1 MISTD
6 RSPSGQQGNM
16 TTHLSGRM
24 RDRAATI
31 GFLVLLVAFI
41 GLVLVPGYRVATQLS
56 ADTAALKLASEQRGQ
71 PAAIAKSLFAVR
83 DRLGSRDFVG
93 QAVRDLSSSM
103 RSFDQSL
110 AQLKLSA
117 AGNSDELR
125 AVESLW
131 SDYRK
136 ALDPVAGFEGLPY
149 RDSDSAG
156 TQLNSSGRQLQTD
169 ARQAIK
175 SSRGATD
182 RLDSALSAVG
192 SSLEQQV
199 VTASATLRKLMLTGV
214 AFACLLVALLAYFQ
228 WLKARHERL
237 AVEAQNQT
245 RDILGTVKD
254 GLFLIDADFRI
265 GKTHSA
271 ALSAMFRSDD
281 FSGMT
286 LEDLLRDTV
295 SEKTLA
301 TATKYVKLL
310 WGERANE
317 NLIRSINPLAE
328 IEVHFDRGDGSRD
341 LRYLEFDFHR
351 VKGERGVRHILVSV
365 NDVTS
370 RVLLARELKVSQA
383 NAQVQMDMLLGLLQV
398 DPDQLVSF
406 LDDTSAALAQI
417 NSILKVP
424 ARGDGDFR
432 AKIDQIFREMHRIK
446 GDAAT
451 LGLASVESR
460 THAFEDL
467 LKDLRERSQL
477 SGNDFLPLVVSLDEI
492 LGHLQSI
499 RELASRADALRTNAL
514 LAAAPTARAA
524 TPTPID
530 AGKHDLTAPLDALAQ
545 RVATDAGKK
554 VRLVTTGLDEVPGDL
569 RKTVRDVAI
578 QLVRNA
584 VVHGIEDAGTRRGLG
599 KDEAGLLQIQFRSG
613 DQGFELAFQD
623 DGCGIV
629 PDRLREAAVQRGDLS
644 PGEAQ
649 QLDTKAS
656 LALIFKPGFS
666 THDGNS
672 RDAGRGVGLDF
683 VLKAIQ
689 SIGGRINIS
698 TAPGKYTRFTI
709 SLPAQSGQQDAVA

>member
-1 MISTD
+1 MNSID
-6 RSPSGQQGNM
+6 RSASAQQGTM
-16 TTHLSGRM
+16 TRHLSARM
-24 RDRAATI
+24 RDRAATV

-41 GLVLVPGYRVATQLS
+41 GLVLVPGYRVADQLA

-71 PAAIAKSLFAVR
+71 PAAIAKSLAAIR

-93 QAVRDLSSSM
+93 QAVKDLGSSM
-103 RSFDQSL
+103 QSFDQSL

-117 AGNSDELR
+117 AGNSTELL
-125 AVESLW
+125 AIESLW

-136 ALDPVAGFEGLPY
+136 VLDPVAGFEGLPY
-149 RDSDSAG
+149 RDSYSAG
-156 TQLNSSGRQLQTD
+156 TQLNSSGRQLQKD
-169 ARQAIK
+169 ARLAVK
-175 SSRGATD
+175 SSRATTD
-182 RLDSALSAVG
+182 RLDSALSAV
-192 SSLEQQV
+192 SASLEQQV

-228 WLKARHERL
+228 WLKVRHERL
-237 AVEAQNQT
+237 AIEAQNQT

-254 GLFLIDADFRI
+254 GLFLLDADFRI
-265 GKTHSA
+265 GEACSA
-271 ALSAMFRSDD
+271 SLSALFRRDD

-286 LEDLLRDTV
+286 LEELLRDTV
-295 SEKTLA
+295 TEKTLA
-301 TATKYVKLL
+301 TAMKYVKLL

-328 IEVHFDRGDGSRD
+328 VEVHFDRGDGSRD

-351 VKGERGVRHILVSV
+351 VKGDRGVRHVLVSV
-365 NDVTS
+365 TDVTS
-370 RVLLARELKVSQA
+370 RVMLARELKVSQA
-383 NAQVQMDMLLGLLQV
+383 NAQGQMDMLLGLLQV
-398 DPDQLVSF
+398 DPDHLVAF

-417 NSILKVP
+417 NSVLKVP

-467 LKDLRERSQL
+467 LQDLRERSQL

-499 RELASRADALRTNAL
+499 RELALRTDALRANASL
-514 LAAAPTARAA
+514 TTAAPARAA
-524 TPTPID
+524 TPPFDT
-530 AGKHDLTAPLDALAQ
+530 GRHDMTLPLDALAQ

-554 VRLVTTGLDEVPGDL
+554 VRLVTTGLDDVPGDI
-569 RKTVRDVAI
+569 RKTVRDIAI

-584 VVHGIEDAGTRRGLG
+584 VVHGIEDAGTRRGLD
-599 KDEAGLLQIQFRSG
+599 KDEIGLLQIQFRSG
-613 DQGFELAFQD
+613 DQGFELVFQD

-629 PDRLREAAVQRGDLS
+629 PERLREAAVRRGDLS
-644 PGEAQ
+644 LSEAQ
-649 QLDTKAS
+649 QLDTRAS

-666 THDGNS
+666 THDGNG

-683 VLKAIQ
+683 VLRAIQ
-689 SIGGRINIS
+689 SIGGRIGIS
-698 TAPGKYTRFTI
+698 TAPGKYTRFII

>member
-1 MISTD
+1 
-6 RSPSGQQGNM
+6 M
-16 TTHLSGRM
+16 TTHLSGRL
-24 RDRAATI
+24 RDRAATV

-41 GLVLVPGYRVATQLS
+41 GLVLVPGYRLANQLS

-71 PAAIAKSLFAVR
+71 PVAIAKSLVAIR
-83 DRLGSRDFVG
+83 DRLGSRTFVG
-93 QAVRDLSSSM
+93 QAVKDLGSAVQN
-103 RSFDQSL
+103 FDRSL
-110 AQLKLSA
+110 AQLRLSA
-117 AGNSDELR
+117 ARNSAELG
-125 AVESLW
+125 EIEGLW
-131 SDYRK
+131 SDYHK

-156 TQLNSSGRQLQTD
+156 TQLNSRGRQLLQDT
-169 ARQAIK
+169 RQAIN
-175 SSRGATD
+175 SSRGGTE
-182 RLDSALSAVG
+182 RLNSALSAVG
-192 SSLEQQV
+192 ASLEQKV

-228 WLKARHERL
+228 WLKVRHERL

-265 GKTHSA
+265 GKAHSA
-271 ALSAMFRSDD
+271 SLSALFRRDD

-286 LEDLLRDTV
+286 LEELLRDIVT
-295 SEKTLA
+295 EKTLA

-317 NLIRSINPLAE
+317 NLIRSINPLAQV
-328 IEVHFDRGDGSRD
+328 EVHFDRGVGSRD

-351 VKGERGVRHILVSV
+351 VKGARGVRHILVSV

-370 RVLLARELKVSQA
+370 RVLLARELKESQA
-383 NAQVQMDMLLGLLQV
+383 NSQVQMDMLLGLLQI

-406 LDDTSAALAQI
+406 LDDTGAALAHI
-417 NSILKVP
+417 NNVLKVP

-432 AKIDQIFREMHRIK
+432 AKIDQLFREMHRIK

-467 LKDLRERSQL
+467 LKDLRDRPQL

-492 LGHLQSI
+492 FGHLQSI
-499 RELASRADALRTNAL
+499 RELASRAEALRANAL
-514 LAAAPTARAA
+514 LTAAPPAHAA
-524 TPTPID
+524 TMPID
-530 AGKHDLTAPLDALAQ
+530 AGKHDMTAPLDALAQ
-545 RVATDAGKK
+545 RIATDAGKK
-554 VRLVTTGLDEVPGDL
+554 VRLVTTGLDEVPGDV
-569 RKTVRDVAI
+569 RKTVRDIAI

-584 VVHGIEDAGTRRGLG
+584 VVHGIEDAGARRGLD
-599 KDEAGLLQIQFRSG
+599 KDEIGLLQIQFKSC
-613 DQGFELAFQD
+613 DQGFELVFQD

-629 PDRLREAAVQRGDLS
+629 PERLREAAVRRGDLS
-644 PGEAQ
+644 AGEAQ

-656 LALIFKPGFS
+656 LALIFRPGFS
-666 THDGNS
+666 THDGNG
-672 RDAGRGVGLDF
+672 REAGRGVGLDF
-683 VLKAIQ
+683 VLKAIH
-689 SIGGRINIS
+689 SIGGRISIS
-698 TAPGKYTRFTI
+698 TASGKYTRFSI
-709 SLPAQSGQQDAVA
+709 LLPARSGQQDAVA

>member
-1 MISTD
+1 MSSTD
-6 RSPSGQQGNM
+6 RSPPGEQGNM
-16 TTHLSGRM
+16 TTFLSGRL
-24 RDRAATI
+24 RDRAATA

-41 GLVLVPGYRVATQLS
+41 GLVLVPGYRLANQLS

-71 PAAIAKSLFAVR
+71 PAAIAKSLVVIR
-83 DRLGSRDFVG
+83 DRLGSRAFVG
-93 QAVRDLSSSM
+93 QAVQDLGGAVQN
-103 RSFDQSL
+103 FEQSL

-117 AGNSDELR
+117 AGNSAELR
-125 AVESLW
+125 GIESLW
-131 SDYRK
+131 SEYRK

-156 TQLNSSGRQLQTD
+156 SQLNSRGRQLLQDT
-169 ARQAIK
+169 RLAIT
-175 SSRGATD
+175 SSRGATG
-182 RLDSALSAVG
+182 RLNSALSAVG
-192 SSLEQQV
+192 TSLEQQV
-199 VTASATLRKLMLTGV
+199 VTASATLRKLMITGV
-214 AFACLLVALLAYFQ
+214 VFACLLVALLAYFQ
-228 WLKARHERL
+228 WLKVRHERL

-265 GKTHSA
+265 GKAHSA
-271 ALSAMFRSDD
+271 ALSALFRRDD

-286 LEDLLRDTV
+286 LEELLRDTV

-328 IEVHFDRGDGSRD
+328 VEVQFDRGDGSRD

-351 VKGERGVRHILVSV
+351 VKGDRGVRHVLVSV

-370 RVLLARELKVSQA
+370 RVLLARELKASQA
-383 NAQVQMDMLLGLLQV
+383 NSQVQMDMLLGLLQV

-417 NSILKVP
+417 NSVLKVP

-432 AKIDQIFREMHRIK
+432 TKIDQLFREMHRIK

-451 LGLASVESR
+451 LGLASIESR

-467 LKDLRERSQL
+467 LQDLRDRSQL

-492 LGHLQSI
+492 FGHLQSI
-499 RELASRADALRTNAL
+499 RELASRANALRTTAL
-514 LAAAPTARAA
+514 LSAAPPAHTA
-524 TPTPID
+524 TTTPID
-530 AGKHDLTAPLDALAQ
+530 AGKQDMTSALDALAQ
-545 RVATDAGKK
+545 RIATDAGKS
-554 VRLVTTGLDEVPGDL
+554 VRLVTTGLDEVPGDI
-569 RKTVRDVAI
+569 RRTVRDIAI

-584 VVHGIEDAGTRRGLG
+584 VVHGIEAPGARHELD
-599 KDEAGLLQIQFRSG
+599 KDEIGLLQIQFRSSE
-613 DQGFELAFQD
+613 QGLELVFHD

-629 PDRLREAAVQRGDLS
+629 PERLRDAAVRRGDLS
-644 PGEAQ
+644 ADEAR

-656 LALIFKPGFS
+656 LALIFRPGFS
-666 THDGNS
+666 THDGNG

-683 VLKAIQ
+683 VLKAVHALGGKI
-689 SIGGRINIS
+689 SIA
-698 TAPGKYTRFTI
+698 TAPGKYTRFAI
-709 SLPAQSGQQDAVA
+709 MLPAQSGRQDAVA

>member
-1 MISTD
+1 MNSID
-6 RSPSGQQGNM
+6 RSAPAQQGTM
-16 TTHLSGRM
+16 TRHLSARM
-24 RDRAATI
+24 RDRAATV

-41 GLVLVPGYRVATQLS
+41 GLVLVPGYRVADQLA

-71 PAAIAKSLFAVR
+71 PAAIAKSLAAIR

-93 QAVRDLSSSM
+93 QAVKDLGSSM
-103 RSFDQSL
+103 QNFDQSL

-117 AGNSDELR
+117 AGNSTELL
-125 AVESLW
+125 AIESLW

-136 ALDPVAGFEGLPY
+136 VLDPVAGFEGLPY
-149 RDSDSAG
+149 RDSYSAG
-156 TQLNSSGRQLQTD
+156 TQLNSSGRQLQKD
-169 ARQAIK
+169 ARQAVK
-175 SSRGATD
+175 SSRATTD
-182 RLDSALSAVG
+182 RLDSALSAV
-192 SSLEQQV
+192 SASLERQV

-228 WLKARHERL
+228 WLKVRHERL
-237 AVEAQNQT
+237 AIEAQNQT

-254 GLFLIDADFRI
+254 GLFLLDADFRI
-265 GKTHSA
+265 GEACSA
-271 ALSAMFRSDD
+271 SLSALFRRDD

-286 LEDLLRDTV
+286 LEELLRDTV
-295 SEKTLA
+295 TEKTLA
-301 TATKYVKLL
+301 TAMKYVKLL

-328 IEVHFDRGDGSRD
+328 VEVHFDRGDGSRD

-351 VKGERGVRHILVSV
+351 VKGDRGVRHVLVSV
-365 NDVTS
+365 TDVTS
-370 RVLLARELKVSQA
+370 RVMLARELKVSQA
-383 NAQVQMDMLLGLLQV
+383 NAQGQMDMLLGLLQV
-398 DPDQLVSF
+398 DPDHLVAF

-417 NSILKVP
+417 NSVLKVP

-467 LKDLRERSQL
+467 LQDLRERSQL

-499 RELASRADALRTNAL
+499 RELALRTDALRANASL
-514 LAAAPTARAA
+514 TAAAPTRAA
-524 TPTPID
+524 TTPFD
-530 AGKHDLTAPLDALAQ
+530 TGRHDMTLPLDALAQ

-554 VRLVTTGLDEVPGDL
+554 VRLVTTGLDDVPGDI
-569 RKTVRDVAI
+569 RKTVRDIAI

-584 VVHGIEDAGTRRGLG
+584 VVHGIEDAGTRRGLD
-599 KDEAGLLQIQFRSG
+599 KDDIGLLQIQFRSG
-613 DQGFELAFQD
+613 DQGFELVFQD

-629 PDRLREAAVQRGDLS
+629 PERLREAAVRRGDLS
-644 PGEAQ
+644 LSEAQ
-649 QLDTKAS
+649 QLDTRAS

-666 THDGNS
+666 THDGNG

-683 VLKAIQ
+683 VLRAIQ
-689 SIGGRINIS
+689 SIGGRIGIS
-698 TAPGKYTRFTI
+698 TAPGKYTRFII